1 MIFEKVRSI
10 VAKTLNIEES
20 KIELET
26 SLVNDLGADSIDA
39 VEIIMELEDE
49 FGIEFDDEATQ
60 SVQKISDI
68 VAYIENHKN

>member
-1 MIFEKVRSI
+1 MVFEKVRSI

-49 FGIEFDDEATQ
+49 FGIEIPDEDVEGIQT
-60 SVQKISDI
+60 IGDI
-68 VAYIENHKN
+68 VEYINSKS